1 MYKKLYG
8 EPELL
13 LMVILVQA
21 ELLMHE
27 FVCSSI
33 HTHTHTHTHTQSFC
47 FYFSHSV
54 TVEHTH
60 ACADHLGDTHA
71 V

>member
-1 MYKKLYG
+1 MWKWGISPPVYKKLYG

-33 HTHTHTHTHTQSFC
+33 HTHTHTHSHFASTSPTLSQLNTHM
-47 FYFSHSV
+47 
-54 TVEHTH
+54 H
-60 ACADHLGDTHA
+60 ARTT
-71 V
+71 